1 MKNFRVGRKIP
12 NKQNKQIS
20 KISLHCEASKR
31 SQYKITPLS
40 RLNGDTM
47 VAKWQLN
54 CVEERWISVKTQSL
68 FSPRSGRYIFVTFQ
82 SIAILEKCGANTG
95 PKSQKESTLTI
106 RPGGPL
112 IRYEIICN
120 I

>member
-68 FSPRSGRYIFVTFQ
+68 FSPRSGRYILVTLSRLPF
-82 SIAILEKCGANTG
+82 LKKCGANTG